1 MFQNVRIAELPKAV
15 FPSAIA
21 EIRMDDISMRV
32 IRKDAFCAMT
42 IFNVIISNATIQ
54 EIQSGAFSDRALI
67 QSLEF
72 VDVQLKNI
80 NTAAFRAGHD
90 NFTIQHSRLSTLNF
104 LSNRSI
110 LQSRHKLLEKEI
122 KNCKHFFL
130 EGFFKL
136 IFQYFSHDLIILLIN
151 FLIS

>member
-1 MFQNVRIAELPKAV
+1 MFQNVMLEELPTAV

-21 EIRMDDISMRV
+21 EIRMDDISIRV

-42 IFNVIISNATIQ
+42 IFNVIISNASIQ
-54 EIQSGAFSDRALI
+54 EIQTGAFSDRALI

-90 NFTIQHSRLSTLNF
+90 NLTIQHSRLLALN
-104 LSNRSI
+104 
-110 LQSRHKLLEKEI
+110 LQ
-122 KNCKHFFL
+122 
-130 EGFFKL
+130 
-136 IFQYFSHDLIILLIN
+136 
-151 FLIS
+151 

>member
-72 VDVQLKNI
+72 VDVQLKSI
-80 NTAAFRAGHD
+80 NTAAFKAGHD

-104 LSNRSI
+104 LYNPYCNRGI
-110 LQSRHKLLEKEI
+110 
-122 KNCKHFFL
+122 NC
-130 EGFFKL
+130 
-136 IFQYFSHDLIILLIN
+136 
-151 FLIS
+151 

>member
-1 MFQNVRIAELPKAV
+1 MFQNVMIKELPTSV

-21 EIRMDDISMRV
+21 EIRMDDISMRT

-42 IFNVIISNATIQ
+42 IFNVIISNTSIQ

-72 VDVQLKNI
+72 VDVQLQNI

-90 NFTIQHSRLSTLNF
+90 NLTIQHSRLSTLN
-104 LSNRSI
+104 LHYRSL
-110 LQSRHKLLEKEI
+110 LQ
-122 KNCKHFFL
+122 
-130 EGFFKL
+130 
-136 IFQYFSHDLIILLIN
+136 
-151 FLIS
+151 